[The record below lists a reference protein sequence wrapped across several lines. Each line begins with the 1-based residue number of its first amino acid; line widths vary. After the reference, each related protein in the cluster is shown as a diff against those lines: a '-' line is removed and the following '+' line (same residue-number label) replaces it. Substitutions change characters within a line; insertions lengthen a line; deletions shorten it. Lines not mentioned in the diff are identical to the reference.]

1 MAPIFRSIP
10 TAEKIFRP
18 NMKKYHI
25 FRPRKLICD
34 LGGHIL
40 MVMQFTTPA
49 IFQETIIPRN
59 SELAGWAALV
69 HAYGIQAPVRR
80 LNCVSHGSIKG
91 GSRQENAWTIFDKRT
106 APPPSLAGHLTF
118 ALRHETL
125 DLLILKRLFD
135 AVGPAEMTRVVRSET
150 VGATSRR
157 LWFLYEWLTGRDL
170 DLPDAEKTP
179 YVPILAP
186 EEYVTA
192 KPVNSPRHQVRDN
205 LLGTP
210 AFCPIIRRTPGLD
223 SFISDRWDTQAKELV
238 GRISKSV
245 IARAA
250 SFLLLADSQASYQI
264 EGERPLR
271 NRLER
276 WMRAVNQSGRHPLS
290 IDELIRLQH
299 IVVETGRFVTPGLR
313 TEGGFIGPRDGLND
327 PLPEFV
333 SARHDDVPSLLAGI
347 LDTSHRLAEDGI
359 DAVLHA
365 TLIAFGFVFVHP
377 FEDGNGRIHRYLI
390 HHALAERGYTPPGI
404 VFPVSSVILDR
415 IEDYGETLR
424 GFTGP
429 LMPFIEWR
437 PTPKQNV
444 EVLNDTA
451 DLYRFGDYTELAT
464 FLYECVARTITHDL
478 PREIEYLAAYDEAK
492 RRIQDMID
500 MPENMLGN
508 LIAIVRQNH
517 GKLAKKRRNSDFE
530 ALSDAEVEAVE
541 RIISDAFALGEDE
554 EHGLRPG
561 AAEI

>member
-1 MAPIFRSIP
+1 MKSGGA
-10 TAEKIFRP
+10 TVGMIFRP
-18 NMKKYHI
+18 DVRKSHD
-25 FRPRKLICD
+25 FRPRQLIRD
-34 LGGHIL
+34 LGDHIL
-40 MVMQFTTPA
+40 RGMQFTTPTV
-49 IFQETIIPRN
+49 FQETIVPRK
-59 SELAGWAALV
+59 SELVGWAALV
-69 HAYGIQAPVRR
+69 HAHGIQAPVRR
-80 LNCVSHGSIKG
+80 LSCVSHGSIKG

-106 APPPSLAGHLTF
+106 APAAGLAGHLTF

-135 AVGPAEMTRVVRSET
+135 IVGPAEMARVVRSET

-170 DLPDAEKTP
+170 DLPDAEKAS

-186 EEYVTA
+186 EDYVTA
-192 KPVNSPRHQVRDN
+192 RPVNSPRHQVRNN

-210 AFCPIIRRTPGLD
+210 AFCPIIRRTPALAD
-223 SFISDRWDTQAKELV
+223 FIGRRWDTQAKELV

-264 EGERPLR
+264 EGERPPR

-276 WMRAVNQSGRHPLS
+276 WMRAVNQSGRYPLS

-333 SARHDDVPSLLAGI
+333 SARPEDVPNLLAGI
-347 LDTSHRLAEDGI
+347 LDTSRRLAGDDV

-365 TLIAFGFVFVHP
+365 TMIAFGVVFVHP

-415 IEDYGETLR
+415 IESPTQKELSGFR
-424 GFTGP
+424 G
-429 LMPFIEWR
+429 L
-437 PTPKQNV
+437 
-444 EVLNDTA
+444 
-451 DLYRFGDYTELAT
+451 
-464 FLYECVARTITHDL
+464 
-478 PREIEYLAAYDEAK
+478 
-492 RRIQDMID
+492 
-500 MPENMLGN
+500 
-508 LIAIVRQNH
+508 
-517 GKLAKKRRNSDFE
+517 
-530 ALSDAEVEAVE
+530 
-541 RIISDAFALGEDE
+541 
-554 EHGLRPG
+554 
-561 AAEI
+561 